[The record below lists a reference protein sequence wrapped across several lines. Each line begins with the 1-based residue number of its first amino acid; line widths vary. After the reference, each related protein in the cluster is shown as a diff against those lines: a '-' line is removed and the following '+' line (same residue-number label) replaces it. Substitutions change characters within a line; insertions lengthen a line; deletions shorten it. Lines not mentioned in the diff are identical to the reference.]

1 MTCRVLSIENKN
13 HIIINEKAFNFNA
26 SDRIAIRDFLSGA
39 DVALFPPSLRVI
51 IVSNQ
56 LPLRIKRGP
65 EGWEFEWDEDAL
77 VAQAKVGDHATAC
90 MGTYCR

>member
-1 MTCRVLSIENKN
+1 MSSSRPKNSEHKGGRFIEV
-13 HIIINEKAFNFNA
+13 HQTEITF
-26 SDRIAIRDFLSGA
+26 RDDGSGA
-39 DVALFPPSLRVI
+39 DVALYLLPPSLRVI

-77 VAQAKVGDHATAC
+77 VAQAKVGGGCAC
-90 MGTYCR
+90 MGT